1 MFVKAERKRAKLK
14 IGITGPSG
22 SGKTYSGLLLAKGIG
37 SKIAVIDTENGSASL
52 YSDKFQFDVLELAP
66 PFSTEKYIEAIKGAE
81 KAGYDVILIDSI
93 SHAWAG
99 EGGLLEQKEQLDSRG
114 RGNSYTNWAD
124 ITKKHEKF
132 KSALLQADIH
142 LIATMRS
149 KQDYVLQAD
158 DKGKQSPKKVGLA
171 PIQRDGMEYEFT
183 TVFDIAM
190 NHEAEASKDR
200 TGLFS
205 DKLFKITEETGEE
218 FKKWLMTAAVPKPSP
233 QQLEVLY
240 GIVKTQDYTQLEITK
255 LLEMKT
261 GKLSSKELN
270 IEEYAIVL
278 EYLLKNP
285 KKKEK
290 KDSEDKQDEMS
301 QM

>member
-1 MFVKAERKRAKLK
+1 MFQKAERKRAKLK
-14 IGITGPSG
+14 IGLTGPSG
-22 SGKTYSGLLLAKGIG
+22 SGKTYSGLLLAKGIA

-52 YSDKFQFDVLELAP
+52 YADRFNFDVIDLTP
-66 PFSTEKYIEAIKGAE
+66 PFTTEKYIDAIKLAE
-81 KAGYDVILIDSI
+81 KEKYEIVLIDSI

-132 KSALLQADIH
+132 KAALLHADIH

-149 KQDYVLQAD
+149 KQDYVVSPD
-158 DKGKQSPKKVGLA
+158 DKGKMTPKKVGLA

-200 TGLFS
+200 TGLFT
-205 DKLFKITEETGEE
+205 DKIFKITEETGQQ
-218 FKKWLMTAAVPKPSP
+218 FKQWLLTAAIPKPST
-233 QQLEVLY
+233 QQLDTLY
-240 GIVKTQDYTQLEITK
+240 KIVKTQEWPAEEISK
-255 LLEMKT
+255 LIEMKT
-261 GKLSSKELN
+261 GKTSSKELN
-270 IEEYAIVL
+270 IEEYTIVL

-285 KKKEK
+285 KKKDSSEK
-290 KDSEDKQDEMS
+290 PLQDEMS
-301 QM
+301 QV